1 LKVEDFKK
9 MHNFLHEM
17 NEDNKVKE
25 EISPYGEDGRFS
37 LLTRSDPNSEKGKKK
52 RMESAAA
59 LVASA
64 YECKMIDGGTGKKL
78 TDLQRKTL
86 IKLFMQMISGA
97 DPTYKMMHKILRR
110 TIREL
115 VLDHRKISIVD
126 LSATVEPIL
135 RKKFIGEV
143 TGTVCKI
150 AIQIKKLAAHN
161 MAVHARTYNNLIK
174 FVFRKMEVGMVK

>member
-1 LKVEDFKK
+1 
-9 MHNFLHEM
+9 
-17 NEDNKVKE
+17 
-25 EISPYGEDGRFS
+25 
-37 LLTRSDPNSEKGKKK
+37 
-52 RMESAAA
+52 
-59 LVASA
+59 
-64 YECKMIDGGTGKKL
+64 
-78 TDLQRKTL
+78 
-86 IKLFMQMISGA
+86 MQMVSGA

-115 VLDHRKISIVD
+115 VLDHRKSSVVD

-150 AIQIKKLAAHN
+150 AMHIKKLAAHN

-174 FVFRKMEVGMVK
+174 FVFRKMEAGMVK

>member
-1 LKVEDFKK
+1 

-37 LLTRSDPNSEKGKKK
+37 LLTRSDPNSDKGKKK
-52 RMESAAA
+52 RMKSAAA

-115 VLDHRKISIVD
+115 VLDH
-126 LSATVEPIL
+126 
-135 RKKFIGEV
+135 
-143 TGTVCKI
+143 
-150 AIQIKKLAAHN
+150 
-161 MAVHARTYNNLIK
+161 
-174 FVFRKMEVGMVK
+174 